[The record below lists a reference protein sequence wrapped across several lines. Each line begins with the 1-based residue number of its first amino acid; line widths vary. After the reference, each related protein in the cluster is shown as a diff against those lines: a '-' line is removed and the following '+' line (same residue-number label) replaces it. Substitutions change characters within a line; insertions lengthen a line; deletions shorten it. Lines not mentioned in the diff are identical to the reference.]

1 MKIWRRRCMAI
12 MPYGTKDVDGKRID
26 FDLIYEE
33 YIERAIEEAGFLPLR
48 TDQDRDGGP
57 ISPKM
62 FQQIFESEV
71 AVADVTY
78 DNPNVY
84 YELGVRHALKKHG
97 TVLVSCKGGDYGIV
111 SSKDEAGNFDIN
123 LNTPFD
129 TRDIV
134 HLYYRILRKK
144 KDRKT
149 YINELAAHIVGRYE
163 STRTDSPVFSYV
175 DNYALA
181 GKARPAR
188 QIRDRTFNI
197 LDKSGKPIGKKIGFK
212 SGHIS
217 QLTPEYGRAVD
228 FWVNSEN
235 NSMQM
240 ARVYEASISSTIRS
254 LGAHDL
260 DDLVLEKSD
269 TIQVELRKAM
279 KGRRTVEAG
288 EIVVTPSGKLLD
300 THRVQAIFHAASVTG
315 IIGKGWRSLGTDD
328 LSDIVIRTIDEARK
342 LLVEG
347 AYQGKSIV
355 FPMFGTGQAGVD
367 PSKML
372 RQLVEAAIIKL
383 SQTRIDLKEGD
394 LETVY
399 FLAYSKD
406 HVSLMR
412 RVFSDIKKDGLIE
425 KTDDL

>member
-1 MKIWRRRCMAI
+1 
-12 MPYGTKDVDGKRID
+12 
-26 FDLIYEE
+26 
-33 YIERAIEEAGFLPLR
+33 
-48 TDQDRDGGP
+48 
-57 ISPKM
+57 
-62 FQQIFESEV
+62 
-71 AVADVTY
+71 
-78 DNPNVY
+78 
-84 YELGVRHALKKHG
+84 
-97 TVLVSCKGGDYGIV
+97 
-111 SSKDEAGNFDIN
+111 
-123 LNTPFD
+123 
-129 TRDIV
+129 
-134 HLYYRILRKK
+134 
-144 KDRKT
+144 
-149 YINELAAHIVGRYE
+149 
-163 STRTDSPVFSYV
+163 
-175 DNYALA
+175 
-181 GKARPAR
+181 
-188 QIRDRTFNI
+188 
-197 LDKSGKPIGKKIGFK
+197 
-212 SGHIS
+212 
-217 QLTPEYGRAVD
+217 
-228 FWVNSEN
+228 
-235 NSMQM
+235 M